1 MSTAPQVRSLNC
13 TNCGAPLTIRA
24 GGHTLTVVCER
35 CLTLLD
41 ARDPALGVLQTFQAR
56 QIVQPLIPLG
66 TRGELRGATWEVIG
80 FQVREIVVESVP
92 YSWSEYLL
100 YNPFKGFRYLTEY
113 DGHWNFV
120 ATLRALPE
128 ETTARGR
135 QAVRY
140 QGQTYACFQS
150 ASARTV
156 FVLGEFPWQ
165 FRVGEA
171 VYVADYIAP
180 PRAISAERTQNE
192 VAWSLGEYLPGGEVW
207 KAFKLPGACP
217 PARGIYSNQPSP
229 HGPNTRSVWTVCLA
243 LVALLAAM
251 MFLFSVGTRQEEVFQ
266 SSYTFSTAMKGETSF
281 VTPVF
286 ELKGRPSNVEVKV
299 DTDLENDWAYLSFT
313 LINEQSGEGFD
324 FSREISYYH
333 GVDSDGSWSE
343 GGRDDR
349 VLVPSIP
356 AGRYYLRVEPDM
368 NDQDGA
374 THSVRYQL
382 RVRRDVPYNP
392 FFWIAGLLLLVPP
405 IFVSLRAAG
414 FEKARWQESSYVS
427 ESKSDGEDE

>member
-1 MSTAPQVRSLNC
+1 
-13 TNCGAPLTIRA
+13 
-24 GGHTLTVVCER
+24 
-35 CLTLLD
+35 
-41 ARDPALGVLQTFQAR
+41 
-56 QIVQPLIPLG
+56 
-66 TRGELRGATWEVIG
+66 
-80 FQVREIVVESVP
+80 
-92 YSWSEYLL
+92 
-100 YNPFKGFRYLTEY
+100 
-113 DGHWNFV
+113 
-120 ATLRALPE
+120 
-128 ETTARGR
+128 
-135 QAVRY
+135 
-140 QGQTYACFQS
+140 
-150 ASARTV
+150 
-156 FVLGEFPWQ
+156 
-165 FRVGEA
+165 
-171 VYVADYIAP
+171 
-180 PRAISAERTQNE
+180 

-286 ELKGRPSNVEVKV
+286 ELKGRPSNVEVRV

-333 GVDSDGSWSE
+333 GIDTDGSWSE

-349 VLVPSIP
+349 VLVPSVP

-374 THSVRYQL
+374 AHSVRYQM

-405 IFVSLRAAG
+405 VFVSLRAAG
-414 FEKARWQESSYVS
+414 FEKARWEESSYVS
-427 ESKSDGEDE
+427 ESKSDREDA